1 MNKSNHLHHTLRV
14 FCLLILLW
22 VAAPVSA
29 WAGDA
34 GIATAHPLA
43 TAAAKQTLDKGG
55 NAFDAAIAAAAALG
69 VAEPYGSGLGGG
81 GFWLLHRAEDGFETM
96 LDGRET
102 APAAATR
109 DMYLDAQGEPIA
121 NASLEGPLAAGI
133 PGVPATLDYLAGH
146 YGKLPL
152 RDSLAP
158 AIKLARDGFPLD
170 KAMLGHLQSRQE
182 LLRKYPETSRI
193 LLPDDKLPEIGQTI
207 RQPELAA
214 TLELLAEQGR
224 TGFYQGSFARQM
236 VDAVREAGGIW
247 SLDDLKSYQVK
258 ERKPVRGEYR
268 GINITTAAPPSSGG
282 IVLLE
287 MLNILS
293 AYDLSKATEAQRIHW
308 QVESMRRAYR
318 DRAEYLGDPDF
329 VEIPHEKLLS
339 QDYAASLRASIKD
352 DVATSS
358 STLKSVAESVSGKG
372 ENTTHFSIL
381 DKDGNRV
388 AATLSINYPF
398 GSGFIPK
405 GTGVLLNNEMDD
417 FSIRPGTPNVYG
429 LVGAEANAI
438 AAGKRMLSSM
448 TPTFLE
454 DDKRI
459 AIIGTPGG
467 SRIITMLLL
476 GTLEFADGGNASRIV
491 NRGRFHHQYLP
502 DSIQYEAEALDAE
515 TLFELEGM
523 GHTLSP
529 QENTWGNMQAVILDK
544 HSGAVDAASDGRVIG
559 QALSITQ

>member
-1 MNKSNHLHHTLRV
+1 MRV
-14 FCLLILLW
+14 FHP
-22 VAAPVSA
+22 VARPLQTACFAIAVSVFTPGGA

-43 TAAAKQTLDKGG
+43 TAAAQEVLGQGG
-55 NAFDAAIAAAAALG
+55 NAFDAAVAAAAALG
-69 VAEPYGSGLGGG
+69 VVEPYGSGLGGG

-102 APAAATR
+102 APSAATR
-109 DMYLDAQGEPIA
+109 DMYLDAKGEPVPA
-121 NASLEGPLAAGI
+121 ASLEGPLAAGI
-133 PGVPATLDYLAGH
+133 PGVPATLDYLAKH

-152 RDSLAP
+152 KTSLTP
-158 AIKLARDGFPLD
+158 AIKLARDGFPVD
-170 KAMLGHLQSRQE
+170 KAMYRYLQFRQE
-182 LLRKYPETSRI
+182 LLAKFPESSRI
-193 LLPDDKLPEIGQTI
+193 FLPEGKLPDIGQTI
-207 RQPELAA
+207 RQPELAQ
-214 TLELLAEQGR
+214 TLELLGERGRAGFYEGKLAEQMLA
-224 TGFYQGSFARQM
+224 SVKA
-236 VDAVREAGGIW
+236 AGGIW
-247 SLDDLKSYQVK
+247 SQDDLKNYQVK
-258 ERKPVRGEYR
+258 EREPVRGEYH
-268 GINITTAAPPSSGG
+268 GMKVTTAAPPSSGG

-293 AYDLSKATEAQRIHW
+293 AYDLPKAAEAQRIHW
-308 QVESMRRAYR
+308 QVEAMRRAYR

-329 VEIPHEKLLS
+329 VDIPASRLLS
-339 QDYAASLRASIKD
+339 QDYASSLRSSIKD
-352 DVATSS
+352 DKATSS
-358 STLKSVAESVSGKG
+358 TELKPVAEGLTGKG
-372 ENTTHFSIL
+372 ANTTHFSIL
-381 DKDGNRV
+381 DKEGNRV

-398 GSGFIPK
+398 GSGFIPT

-438 AAGKRMLSSM
+438 APNKRMLSSM

-459 AIIGTPGG
+459 AILGTPGG

-476 GTLEFADGGNASRIV
+476 GTLEFANGENATRIV

-502 DSIQYEAEALDAE
+502 DSIQYEPEVLDAK
-515 TLFELEGM
+515 TLLALEEK

-544 HSGAVDAASDGRVIG
+544 QTGAVDAASDSREIG
-559 QALSITQ
+559 QAISVTQ